1 MMSDAFTIRPIGR
14 KSALLAL
21 VVTIIRG
28 GNQVALKFALTAL
41 APFWTAFARMAIGA
55 AAVGCWSGLRG
66 IRLRT
71 RPGER
76 RALASLGLL
85 FAAQIG
91 LMHYGADFTSPAYAT
106 VLMNSN
112 PVFANVFAHFVVP
125 GDRLSQR
132 RLLGLAI
139 AFAGVCVVFLGRPE
153 ARLAPAP
160 LLGNLLLLLSS
171 VLVAVRTI
179 YTQRVV
185 QRIEPEKT
193 AFWQMIFSLPL
204 FLAAALWDVSS
215 PREAMDW
222 KALSAVLY
230 QGVIVGGLGFTIW
243 AHLLRRHAP
252 GPLTFFNFAVP
263 LFGVALSAV
272 MMGETVTRRLIFGV
286 AAVFTGI
293 WLATGT
299 SLQRAAATQ
308 EDHERQGQASTV
320 DAPLGK

>member
-1 MMSDAFTIRPIGR
+1 MSKPFENRPIGR

-21 VVTIIRG
+21 AVSVIRG
-28 GNQVALKFALTAL
+28 GNQVALKFALVAF
-41 APFWTAFARMAIGA
+41 APFWTALGRMAIGA
-55 AAVGCWSGLRG
+55 VGVGCWSRLRG
-66 IRLRT
+66 IPLLP
-71 RPGER
+71 RPDER
-76 RALASLGLL
+76 NALMSLGVL
-85 FAAQIG
+85 FTLQIG

-112 PVFANVFAHFVVP
+112 PVFANFFAHFVVP

-193 AFWQMIFSLPL
+193 ALWQMIFSLPL
-204 FLAAALWDVSS
+204 FLAAGLWDVS
-215 PREAMDW
+215 PARQAVDW
-222 KALSAVLY
+222 KALSAIFY
-230 QGVIVGGLGFTIW
+230 QGLVVGGLGFTVW
-243 AHLLRRHAP
+243 AHLLRHHAP
-252 GPLTFFNFAVP
+252 GPLTFFNFTVP

-272 MMGETVTRRLIFGV
+272 MMGETVTPRLIFGV
-286 AAVFTGI
+286 AAVFIGI

-299 SLQRAAATQ
+299 SLKRAAATQ
-308 EDHERQGQASTV
+308 EDHQRQDQASTV

>member
-14 KSALLAL
+14 KSILLAL

-28 GNQVALKFALTAL
+28 GNQVALKFALTAF
-41 APFWTAFARMAIGA
+41 APFWTALGRMAIGA

-76 RALASLGLL
+76 RALVSLGLL
-85 FAAQIG
+85 FTVQIG

-112 PVFANVFAHFVVP
+112 PIFANLFAHFVVP

-193 AFWQMIFSLPL
+193 AFQQMMFSLPL
-204 FLAAALWDVSS
+204 FLAAALWDVSP
-215 PREAMDW
+215 PRQAIDW

-243 AHLLRRHAP
+243 AHLLRHHAP

-263 LFGVALSAV
+263 LFSVALSAV
-272 MMGETVTRRLIFGV
+272 MMGEAVTSRLIFGA
-286 AAVFTGI
+286 AAVFMGI
-293 WLATGT
+293 WLATGK
-299 SLQRAAATQ
+299 SLKLATTK
-308 EDHERQGQASTV
+308 EPGHPRQGEASV
-320 DAPLGK
+320 LDPPLGK